1 MTAYQTSPSV
11 PAIRRLQKEYE
22 VNSDDPEISKEYA
35 EKCRIFLEARFG
47 DFFDDAAY
55 PAWSQVVV
63 APTLMD
69 HVGRM
74 RGLVTPPRND
84 LFGNPVFKSLCS
96 DSALADGSAT
106 LAVLNKVHHGRRDE
120 VRPQDVALVAADLVR
135 LCDLV
140 EAAHEQCRLW
150 RRREKLEST
159 PSQVAPLPAMELPNF
174 HLLIQS
180 NLSAFTR
187 GAAVGESQEFNYE
200 SLTSNWFENKALFYL
215 RTENFGFAAPSGAI
229 AIVEAIPSAIEDRRL
244 VIARVGEKI
253 LARRV
258 LRSPKSGVLA
268 LTAETPDPRK
278 SPPTEQVAESDV
290 ALHRVVGVLF
300 EESGVISREKT
311 EAIAVAES
319 KSLVTVRSAYRIKED
334 SDRDFWMTASEAKDY
349 GLVDEVLVMNPRKT
363 KDQ

>member
-1 MTAYQTSPSV
+1 M
-11 PAIRRLQKEYE
+11 
-22 VNSDDPEISKEYA
+22 
-35 EKCRIFLEARFG
+35 
-47 DFFDDAAY
+47 
-55 PAWSQVVV
+55 
-63 APTLMD
+63 
-69 HVGRM
+69 
-74 RGLVTPPRND
+74 
-84 LFGNPVFKSLCS
+84 
-96 DSALADGSAT
+96 
-106 LAVLNKVHHGRRDE
+106 
-120 VRPQDVALVAADLVR
+120 
-135 LCDLV
+135 
-140 EAAHEQCRLW
+140 
-150 RRREKLEST
+150 
-159 PSQVAPLPAMELPNF
+159 
-174 HLLIQS
+174 
-180 NLSAFTR
+180 
-187 GAAVGESQEFNYE
+187 
-200 SLTSNWFENKALFYL
+200 FYL

-334 SDRDFWMTASEAKDY
+334 SAVPLALEGQIALGGQHISLAEFNGKEGWLVALNLDDGSSVFKRVGAALPTPLSHLRQFESIGGLGASDVFSLGEPQRNIKTIIAAVAIV
-349 GLVDEVLVMNPRKT
+349 GVLYHS
-363 KDQ
+363 